1 MAVRDVAGSCRVKD
15 GCSQPANSASPKQ
28 PLSAGEMR
36 AKKMGT
42 RAKNAAGVMEG
53 CVCQVC
59 VVKQM
64 ARLAEKGKSLE
75 SIGLACSKAF
85 LGNLISL
92 GFTHQI
98 KSLDL
103 ITAESLGLGAG

>member
-1 MAVRDVAGSCRVKD
+1 MVSKLSFTKTTTQCRRNESKANGD
-15 GCSQPANSASPKQ
+15 KSKKCSW
-28 PLSAGEMR
+28 
-36 AKKMGT
+36 
-42 RAKNAAGVMEG
+42 VMEG

-103 ITAESLGLGAG
+103 ITAESLGLGGG